1 MILDIFKLL
10 SPIADKFIPD
20 KDKKEEFKHEITIG
34 IQEIVN
40 KELETKATVLKAEI
54 QGESWLQR
62 SWRPILMLVFASLL
76 VLHWL
81 GFTSDTITNDVVIEL
96 LDIVKVG
103 LGGYVVGRSA
113 EKIMKEYK
121 K

>member
-1 MILDIFKLL
+1 MITEILTLL
-10 SPIADKFIPD
+10 QKFIPD
-20 KDKKEEFKHEITIG
+20 GEKKQEQLTSVALEVQKITQ
-34 IQEIVN
+34 QEIKAQKAVLIA
-40 KELETKATVLKAEI
+40 EL

-96 LDIVKVG
+96 LNIVKVG